1 MTSGDRLEHEGERVV
16 DVAGHERHR
25 GFVRTA
31 QRSAK
36 MLHDGVSGP
45 DLVVD
50 QFLLLSSER
59 FAHLGS

>member
-1 MTSGDRLEHEGERVV
+1 MTRGDCLEREGERMV
-16 DVAGHERHR
+16 DMTGHERHR

-31 QRSAK
+31 QRRAQ
-36 MLHDGVSGP
+36 MLHDAVNGP
-45 DLVVD
+45 DLLID